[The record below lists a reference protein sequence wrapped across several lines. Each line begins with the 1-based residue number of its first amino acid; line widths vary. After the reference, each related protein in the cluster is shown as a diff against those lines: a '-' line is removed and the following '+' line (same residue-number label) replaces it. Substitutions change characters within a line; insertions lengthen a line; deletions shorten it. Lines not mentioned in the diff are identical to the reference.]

1 VQLLFLGKSN
11 RVIRLSSSLETHYWI
26 QISKIQILGVKSYT
40 QKISDHMRE
49 VQDKVA
55 KDVFT
60 ILIMQARDQAL
71 KMNTGQAEALGE
83 SYLGRIGII
92 EKEFDMDFMVSA
104 PDDFIE
110 EAKQE
115 ILRLN
120 EEVNFLMV
128 KKARDQSTNKNLN
141 KQINQ
146 LEDKLDDLEDETTK
160 FKLEI
165 EELTKKLEECRYY

>member
-1 VQLLFLGKSN
+1 M
-11 RVIRLSSSLETHYWI
+11 RV
-26 QISKIQILGVKSYT
+26 
-40 QKISDHMRE
+40 

-55 KDVFT
+55 KDVFM
-60 ILIMQARDQAL
+60 ILIKQARDQAL

-120 EEVNFLMV
+120 EEVKSLMNSYQSKIKEF
-128 KKARDQSTNKNLN
+128 KKE
-141 KQINQ
+141 INQ
-146 LEDKLDDLEDETTK
+146 LEDKQDDLEDEIIK

-165 EELTKKLEECRYY
+165 EELNKKLEECRPS